1 MPPTSLAWTNGTLTL
16 SWSGDGTNDVY
27 DVQIDN
33 NSDFSSPLIDETQW
47 SETTV
52 VTTTDGGSF
61 DIGTGTRYARVRQY
75 STNGL
80 VSNYSST
87 LTFTVS

>member
-1 MPPTSLAWTNGTLTL
+1 M
-16 SWSGDGTNDVY
+16 GDQLKQNDVY

-52 VTTTDGGSF
+52 VTMWWF
-61 DIGTGTRYARVRQY
+61 I
-75 STNGL
+75 
-80 VSNYSST
+80 
-87 LTFTVS
+87 